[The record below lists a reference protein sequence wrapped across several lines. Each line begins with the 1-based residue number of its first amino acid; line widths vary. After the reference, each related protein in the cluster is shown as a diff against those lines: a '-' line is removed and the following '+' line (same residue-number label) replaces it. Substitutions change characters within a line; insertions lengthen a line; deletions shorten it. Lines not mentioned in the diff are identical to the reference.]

1 MSNQKLISDDD
12 LGKLK
17 IEVLECVK
25 ELHKAGG
32 PAAGRFQAKLKFL
45 INHVEICRQNDSIL
59 NKDIGDIIEQVNVSN
74 SKLDEIK
81 IRRDNS
87 KCDID
92 YNKDEI
98 ERIEELSQQLES
110 VTLTRNQQVRY
121 IFFTCTCDAIKPP
134 RLKQDV

>member
-45 INHVEICRQNDSIL
+45 IKVQT
-59 NKDIGDIIEQVNVSN
+59 K
-74 SKLDEIK
+74 
-81 IRRDNS
+81 
-87 KCDID
+87 ID
-92 YNKDEI
+92 YISLKKRGVSHD
-98 ERIEELSQQLES
+98 LSLHL
-110 VTLTRNQQVRY
+110 V
-121 IFFTCTCDAIKPP
+121 FAP
-134 RLKQDV
+134 